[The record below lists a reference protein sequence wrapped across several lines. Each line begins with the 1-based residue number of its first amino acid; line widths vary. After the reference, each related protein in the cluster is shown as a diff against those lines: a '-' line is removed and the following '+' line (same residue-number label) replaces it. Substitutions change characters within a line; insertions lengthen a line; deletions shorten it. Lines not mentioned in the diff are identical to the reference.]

1 VLGSND
7 NGNALLMNANQ
18 VLASRQASARPKGFT
33 LIELMIT
40 VAVVAILTAIAF
52 PSYTAYIQRG
62 RISEAVS
69 SLATTRVRLEQ
80 FYQDNRNYG
89 STASLCG
96 VTMPTTEHFTVTC
109 NWGAGGTAQSYL
121 LTATGNAASNMSAYA
136 YTVDQSNVQSTTA
149 FPGAASLPVNCWL
162 QRKGQSC

>member
-1 VLGSND
+1 
-7 NGNALLMNANQ
+7 MNCLS
-18 VLASRQASARPKGFT
+18 VKTRRSDARGFT

-69 SLATTRVRLEQ
+69 ALATTRVRLEQ
-80 FYQDNRNYG
+80 SYQDNRNYG
-89 STASLCG
+89 STNSACG

-109 NWGAGGTAQSYL
+109 NWGAGGTDQSYL
-121 LTATGNAASNMSAYA
+121 LTATGNAASNMSDYA
-136 YTVDQSNVQSTTA
+136 YTVDQSNVQRTTA

>member
-1 VLGSND
+1 MICLAARTRRS
-7 NGNALLMNANQ
+7 
-18 VLASRQASARPKGFT
+18 ASRGFT

-89 STASLCG
+89 ATASGCG
-96 VTMPTTEHFTVTC
+96 VTMPTTEYFTVTC
-109 NWGAGGTAQSYL
+109 NWGTGGTDQFYL
-121 LTATGNAASNMSAYA
+121 LTATGSAASNMSDYA
-136 YTVDQSNVQSTTA
+136 YTVNQSNVQSTTA

>member
-1 VLGSND
+1 
-7 NGNALLMNANQ
+7 MNRWAAKKRH
-18 VLASRQASARPKGFT
+18 LSSRGFT

-69 SLATTRVRLEQ
+69 ALSTTRVRLEQ

-109 NWGAGGTAQSYL
+109 NWGAGGTDQTYL
-121 LTATGNAASNMSAYA
+121 LAATGNAASNMSEYA
-136 YTVDQSNVQSTTA
+136 YTVNQSNVQSTTA
-149 FPGAASLPVNCWL
+149 FPGAASLPVTCWL
-162 QRKGQSC
+162 QRKGQTC